1 MCAVKLLIFIQY
13 VIPYYGCDF
22 IGFRKNDIITIVS
35 QRDEHCWVGEING
48 LTGWFPAKLVQV
60 LDERRYEK
68 LYMKLNFKS
77 IQLNIDA
84 LINIYYV
91 FKFHHMYCS
100 KRYCFAGDDSVSAA
114 VSDIVRGCLC
124 PAIKAV
130 FDHGLLRK
138 SPLLSGPVHP
148 WVFIEEAASKE
159 VHQNNMLCLKI
170 WIFE

>member
-1 MCAVKLLIFIQY
+1 MCPQIKFIQY
-13 VIPYYGCDF
+13 VRPYYDCDF
-22 IGFRKNDIITIVS
+22 LGFRKNDIITIVS

-60 LDERRYEK
+60 LDERRYAK
-68 LYMKLNFKS
+68 LYMKLNF
-77 IQLNIDA
+77 NIA
-84 LINIYYV
+84 VLINIYHV
-91 FKFHHMYCS
+91 FKFHDMYCS

-159 VHQNNMLCLKI
+159 VHPKQYVMLKGLD
-170 WIFE
+170 F

>member
-1 MCAVKLLIFIQY
+1 
-13 VIPYYGCDF
+13 
-22 IGFRKNDIITIVS
+22 
-35 QRDEHCWVGEING
+35 
-48 LTGWFPAKLVQV
+48 
-60 LDERRYEK
+60 
-68 LYMKLNFKS
+68 MKEGMRNYTRNATLNP
-77 IQLNIDA
+77 LNIA
-84 LINIYYV
+84 VWINIYHV
-91 FKFHHMYCS
+91 FKFHHMYSS

-159 VHQNNMLCLKI
+159 VHPKQYVMLKGLI
-170 WIFE
+170 TS

>member
-1 MCAVKLLIFIQY
+1 M
-13 VIPYYGCDF
+13 
-22 IGFRKNDIITIVS
+22 
-35 QRDEHCWVGEING
+35 
-48 LTGWFPAKLVQV
+48 
-60 LDERRYEK
+60 LDERRYAK

-77 IQLNIDA
+77 IQLFI
-84 LINIYYV
+84 LIKVRYV
-91 FKFHHMYCS
+91 FEFHHTYCS

-124 PAIKAV
+124 PAIKAI

-159 VHQNNMLCLKI
+159 VHPTICYA
-170 WIFE
+170 

>member
-1 MCAVKLLIFIQY
+1 
-13 VIPYYGCDF
+13 
-22 IGFRKNDIITIVS
+22 
-35 QRDEHCWVGEING
+35 
-48 LTGWFPAKLVQV
+48 
-60 LDERRYEK
+60 
-68 LYMKLNFKS
+68 
-77 IQLNIDA
+77 
-84 LINIYYV
+84 
-91 FKFHHMYCS
+91 MYFS

-159 VHQNNMLCLKI
+159 VHPKQYVMLKDLSWFLFFLRCLNRSLISFRWKEI
-170 WIFE
+170 SNLFTAG

>member
-1 MCAVKLLIFIQY
+1 
-13 VIPYYGCDF
+13 
-22 IGFRKNDIITIVS
+22 
-35 QRDEHCWVGEING
+35 
-48 LTGWFPAKLVQV
+48 
-60 LDERRYEK
+60 
-68 LYMKLNFKS
+68 
-77 IQLNIDA
+77 
-84 LINIYYV
+84 
-91 FKFHHMYCS
+91 MYFS

-159 VHQNNMLCLKI
+159 VHPKQYVMLKDLD
-170 WIFE
+170 F